1 MKRIY
6 RRKILI
12 EIARREQSNPRKTK
26 AKGGSMLKWK
36 TKVIEGRASRAL
48 ETYEISFMNLW
59 AAPWMK
65 QCSWLDTHGK

>member
-12 EIARREQSNPRKTK
+12 EITCRERSNPRKT
-26 AKGGSMLKWK
+26 KGGSMLKWK

-65 QCSWLDTHGK
+65 